1 MRPPIHS
8 KKHYVQESL
17 MTITAGAVDTNIMVN
32 SLESPT
38 AVADVVEGALVKAI
52 FIERWVRTNDTA
64 PGSFVA
70 ILVKHSGGVND
81 PSAAEMAALG
91 DWNNKKNILYTT
103 QGLSNVTAQSAIPFL
118 RQWIK
123 IPKGKQR
130 MGLGDTI
137 RLHIFAQALDQ
148 NICGFATYKEYT

>member
-32 SLESPT
+32 AIEQP
-38 AVADVVEGALVKAI
+38 VALPDVVEGALVKAI

-64 PGSFVA
+64 PGAFTA
-70 ILVKHSGGVND
+70 IVVKHNGGVND

-103 QGLSNVTAQSAIPFL
+103 QGLSNDTNSIATPFL
-118 RQWIK
+118 RNWIK

-148 NICGFATYKEYT
+148 NVCGFATYKEYN